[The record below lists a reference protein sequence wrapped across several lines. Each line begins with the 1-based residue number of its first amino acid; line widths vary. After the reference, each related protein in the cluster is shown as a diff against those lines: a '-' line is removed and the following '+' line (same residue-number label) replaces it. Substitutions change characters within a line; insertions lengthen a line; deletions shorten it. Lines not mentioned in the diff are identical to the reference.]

1 MEKPITIIREEMRE
15 SFANII
21 NSNTNVP
28 AFIIVDILEKLLFEL
43 KEIEHTQL
51 ENDKRIYEKSL
62 DDIQQEAIDKTVAQE
77 VANGDTE

>member
-1 MEKPITIIREEMRE
+1 MRE